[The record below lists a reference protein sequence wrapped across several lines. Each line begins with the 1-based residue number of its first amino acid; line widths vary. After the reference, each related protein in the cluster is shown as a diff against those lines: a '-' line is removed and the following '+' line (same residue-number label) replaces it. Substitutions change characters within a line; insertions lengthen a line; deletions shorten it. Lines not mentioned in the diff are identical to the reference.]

1 MALIVRWII
10 TVEDRSFKAM
20 DALDKSIGHGFQVM
34 NLVLVVEILVS
45 EVTSSAQ
52 EFFDIVTKNSVLC
65 GEMIVVT
72 ADGRRDEFSDES
84 EVISSSWHGGK
95 FKND

>member
-1 MALIVRWII
+1 
-10 TVEDRSFKAM
+10 M

-45 EVTSSAQ
+45 EVASSAQ
-52 EFFDIVTKNSVLC
+52 ELFDIVTKNSVLC

-72 ADGRRDEFSDES
+72 ADSRLNELSDES
-84 EVISSSWHGGK
+84 EVVGGSWHGGE